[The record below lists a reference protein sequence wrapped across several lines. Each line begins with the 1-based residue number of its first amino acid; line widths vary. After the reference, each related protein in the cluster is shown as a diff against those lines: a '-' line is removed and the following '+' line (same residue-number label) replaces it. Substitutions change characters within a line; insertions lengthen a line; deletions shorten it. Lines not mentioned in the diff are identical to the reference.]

1 MDIHQFV
8 RDAPKVHAAFKE
20 LADGRTVVLK
30 PLKIYIPQRYEERGL
45 ADVGS
50 RVHILGIHAL
60 TVEDKYY
67 CVLVLDAIVEICPSQ
82 TNRIKMDGDDYLEF
96 VFNPGDILYPFN
108 SVVCNDTLVYE
119 IFDETFA
126 KGNIPWYLDV
136 EDLSRIFDTAQSHA
150 GANIGQ
156 EQEVTQ
162 LIVSVISR
170 SQDDRTKFWRT
181 TIDSFKDLNDPKK
194 KPVFIPLSSVRYAAT
209 NTMTKLGGSYFGQ
222 GVISA
227 LIHPSQRTERI
238 EKLLRK

>member
-1 MDIHQFV
+1 MDISQFV
-8 RDAPKVHAAFKE
+8 RNAPKVHAAFKE
-20 LADGRTVVLK
+20 LPDGRTIAVAPV
-30 PLKIYIPQRYEERGL
+30 KIYIPQRYEERGL
-45 ADVGS
+45 ADVGT
-50 RVHILGIHAL
+50 RTHILGIHAI

-67 CVLVLDAIVEICPSQ
+67 GVLLLDATVEICPSQ

-96 VFNPGDILYPFN
+96 VFAAGDTIYPVN

-136 EDLSRIFDTAQSHA
+136 EDLSRLFDTAESHA
-150 GANIGQ
+150 GAPIGR
-156 EQEVTQ
+156 EPEIIH
-162 LIVSVISR
+162 LIVSTIAR
-170 SQDDRTKFWRT
+170 AKEDRTRFWRT
-181 TIDSFKDLNDPKK
+181 TVDKISDLSDPQK

-222 GVISA
+222 GVVSA
-227 LIHPSQRTERI
+227 LIHPAQRTERL

>member
-1 MDIHQFV
+1 MDTRQFE
-8 RDAPKVHAAFKE
+8 RNAPKVHAAFKE
-20 LADGRTVVLK
+20 LPDGRTVAVAPMKLYV
-30 PLKIYIPQRYEERGL
+30 PERYVERGL

-50 RVHILGIHAL
+50 RTHILGIHAL

-67 CVLVLDAIVEICPSQ
+67 AVLLLDATVEICPSQ
-82 TNRIKMDGDDYLEF
+82 TNRVKMDEEDFLEF
-96 VFNPGDILYPFN
+96 VFAPGDTLYPVNF
-108 SVVCNDTLVYE
+108 VVCNDTLVYE

-126 KGNIPWYLDV
+126 KGNIPWYLDG
-136 EDLSRIFDTAQSHA
+136 EDLSQIFDTAESHA
-150 GANIGQ
+150 GARIGR
-156 EQEVTQ
+156 EQEIIQ
-162 LIVSVISR
+162 LIVSTMAR
-170 SQDDRTKFWRT
+170 SAEDRTRFWRT
-181 TIDSFKDLNDPKK
+181 TIDKFSDLKDPKK